1 MCSARIILHAE
12 TPFCLQ
18 TAYYCNVSGDSR
30 LAVGAFFPL
39 TVNVPVGVSSK
50 VIFANI
56 TGVIPGT
63 NSTGGGG
70 SGGSS
75 SGCSSVVQQPGKGST
90 QLCFYPSPHN
100 I

>member
-1 MCSARIILHAE
+1 MHV
-12 TPFCLQ
+12 Q

-30 LAVGAFFPL
+30 LAVGAYFPL

-63 NSTGGGG
+63 NGST
-70 SGGSS
+70 
-75 SGCSSVVQQPGKGST
+75 SGCSSVVQQPGNS
-90 QLCFYPSPHN
+90 
-100 I
+100 